1 MTVLKFT
8 YKVYKLHGLSE
19 TADYG
24 FTKNNDIRA
33 LVGRN
38 GTGENYLNKNTL
50 TTLILPDK
58 EDAYLN
64 GYLLCRNVIVIKA

>member
-1 MTVLKFT
+1 VTVLKFT

-24 FTKNNDIRA
+24 FTKNNGIRA

-50 TTLILPDK
+50 QH
-58 EDAYLN
+58 
-64 GYLLCRNVIVIKA
+64 